1 MMPGMIEAGDTM
13 LKNNHIKDRVLSVLL
28 IAIEIASESETESEM
43 NIEWENEIVGM
54 RLCV

>member
-28 IAIEIASESETESEM
+28 IAIEIASESESEM

>member
-13 LKNNHIKDRVLSVLL
+13 LKNNHIKDRVLSALL
-28 IAIEIASESETESEM
+28 IAIEIAIESESESEM